1 MKALTVALLAALTL
15 AQSSALQ
22 FNPDWAVVLPADY
35 WPRNMYKWCSR
46 DAPGRAGYW
55 APDSETIGSLEVVL
69 ALALQRALEEKIKD
83 PSRRPAPADYYR
95 QYIGIRKGRRQA
107 VYINGFHRSYVEHL
121 RPGSVDYWRTR
132 VVNVCDG
139 GSRFFGAEYD
149 PATGQVTNIRFNGP
163 G

>member
-1 MKALTVALLAALTL
+1 MKAFTVALLAALTL

-95 QYIGIRKGRRQA
+95 QYIGIRC
-107 VYINGFHRSYVEHL
+107 ISMGFTEAMSNTCAQD
-121 RPGSVDYWRTR
+121 PSII
-132 VVNVCDG
+132 G
-139 GSRFFGAEYD
+139 GLES
-149 PATGQVTNIRFNGP
+149 
-163 G
+163 